1 MHHVIF
7 SWSQA
12 EQVNR
17 WSTYY
22 KHFACEAQVV
32 TTTSL
37 CYYHII
43 ALLYI
48 SLSLHY
54 CTFRYHCTI
63 VRVVLVVLKVGLW
76 HSSTCSSVYTG
87 RVCSRE
93 RSLVSRHSSVTVIYA
108 WLSVYVQCTLFTTL
122 YTVHCALYCT
132 LYTTLYTVHCTLHCT
147 LYSTVYTAHYTVHC
161 TMYTVHCTLHWTLYI
176 LNGLPVHYSFKQF
189 VPYAWFYSGFKPC
202 IVQYFM

>member
-1 MHHVIF
+1 MV
-7 SWSQA
+7 SSRAGKSVVW
-12 EQVNR
+12 

-22 KHFACEAQVV
+22 KHFACEAQMV

-54 CTFRYHCTI
+54 CASRYHCTI

-93 RSLVSRHSSVTVIYA
+93 RSLVSRHSCVMVIYA
-108 WLSVYVQCTLFTTL
+108 WLSVYVQCKLYTTFYTVHYTVHCTLCSTL
-122 YTVHCALYCT
+122 YTVHYTVHCT
-132 LYTTLYTVHCTLHCT
+132 LYITLYTVLYIVHCTLHCT
-147 LYSTVYTAHYTVHC
+147 LYHTLYTVRCTVHC
-161 TMYTVHCTLHWTLYI
+161 IY
-176 LNGLPVHYSFKQF
+176 
-189 VPYAWFYSGFKPC
+189 
-202 IVQYFM
+202 